1 MDHPA
6 AATDNVQRLDV
17 FLAGVRPFDELDAD
31 AFGELVAAAR
41 LESFAAGELIV
52 DAFERPTVELFV
64 VVQGQVG
71 LWNSPNWIDYPA
83 EETLAQGEVFG
94 FSALLTEQPV
104 GPRAVAETDSLV
116 ARLPGDQVEPAFR
129 SAGGARFL
137 AEHTTRLLSHPATPP
152 VYNAVEDLIVSIPV
166 AVAPDTP
173 LAEVAQE
180 MTRRD
185 FPCAVVDTG
194 NGHYGLITD
203 AILRRSVLV
212 DGRAMSTPASEVMQF
227 PAASAPPED
236 STAEALIHLL
246 DTDSE
251 YLVVVARDGELRGV
265 VAPQDFVVSPTT
277 AGVSLNEQIKRAGS
291 IDELVERAH
300 RVRPMLVDVL
310 AKGLS
315 SSRVI
320 AVYSAIV
327 DTIVRRSIA
336 LVFGQHLNLSLDAFT
351 WLSLGSNGRREAV
364 LSSDV
369 DAAVAFSDSVSDSD
383 LPSYLAA
390 FGEVGD
396 VLVRCGLS
404 VDSHGAFPQRAP
416 FARRNREWHQAATE
430 WLSAPREGQG
440 TILACLLVDGRPIH
454 GDPGL
459 PEVTKVFGNFRRH
472 PATVELVLHESLAH
486 RAKYRSLR
494 RSLAGRDQLYDIK
507 NRGLLPIVNIARW
520 AALGVE
526 STELQTTRRLR
537 ASAGSEILPDRHADR
552 LIEAFDVLQRL
563 RLRYQLAQVRQ
574 GEEPTDSLDRRT
586 LSPIDRTVVARAVR
600 EITVV
605 QRRMDGIANNMPA
618 EFWIAPEHR

>member
-6 AATDNVQRLDV
+6 AVTDQAPRLEV
-17 FLAGVRPFDELDAD
+17 FLADVRPFDELDAD
-31 AFGELVAAAR
+31 AFGRLVAAAR

-64 VVQGQVG
+64 VVQGQIG
-71 LWNSPNWIDYPA
+71 LWNAPNWLDYPA
-83 EETLAQGEVFG
+83 EETLTSGDVFG

-104 GPRAVAETDSLV
+104 GPRAVAETDSV
-116 ARLPGDQVEPAFR
+116 IARLPGDLVEPVFR

-137 AEHTTRLLSHPATPP
+137 AEHTTRLLNHPATPP
-152 VYNAVEDLIVSIPV
+152 VYNAVEDLIMSTPV

-173 LAEVAQE
+173 LAEVAHE

-185 FPCAVVDTG
+185 LPCAVVDTG
-194 NGHYGLITD
+194 NGEYGLITD

-212 DGRAMSTPASEVMQF
+212 DGLPATAPAAQVMRF
-227 PAASAPPED
+227 PAVTAPPED

-251 YLVVVARDGELRGV
+251 YLVVVARDGDLRGV
-265 VAPQDFVVSPTT
+265 VSPQDFVVSPTT
-277 AGVSLNEQIKRAGS
+277 AGVSLNEQIKRAAN

-300 RVRPMLVDVL
+300 RARPMLVDVL
-310 AKGLS
+310 DKGLA

-327 DTIVRRSIA
+327 DTIVRRTIT
-336 LVFGQHLNLSLDAFT
+336 LVFAEHPELSLDAFT

-369 DAAVAFSDSVSDSD
+369 DAAVAFDDAVPDAD
-383 LPSYLAA
+383 LARYRAA

-396 VLVRCGLS
+396 GLVRCGLG

-416 FARRNREWHQAATE
+416 FARRNREWHQAATA
-430 WLSAPREGQG
+430 WLSAPREDQG
-440 TILACLLVDGRPIH
+440 TIMACLLVDARPIH

-494 RSLAGRDQLYDIK
+494 RTLTRRDQRYDVK
-507 NRGLLPIVNIARW
+507 TRGLLPIVNIARW
-520 AALGVE
+520 AALGVG

-537 ASAGSEILPDRHADR
+537 ASAGSEILPDRHADW
-552 LIEAFDVLQRL
+552 LIEAFEVLQRL
-563 RLRYQLAQVRQ
+563 RLRYQLSQVRQ
-574 GEEPTDSLDRRT
+574 GEAPTDSLDRRT
-586 LSPIDRTVVARAVR
+586 LSPIDRTMVAQAVR

-605 QRRMDGIANNMPA
+605 QRRMDGIANNVPA
-618 EFWIAPEHR
+618 ELWIAPEKP

>member
-6 AATDNVQRLDV
+6 AVTDQVPRLRA
-17 FLAGVRPFDELDAD
+17 FLAGVRPFDDLDTD
-31 AFGELVAAAR
+31 AFEELIAAAR

-52 DAFERPTVELFV
+52 DAFDKPTVELFV
-64 VVQGQVG
+64 VVQGHVG
-71 LWNSPNWIDYPA
+71 LWNSPNWLDYPA
-83 EETLAQGEVFG
+83 DETLTSGDVFG

-116 ARLPGDQVEPAFR
+116 ARLPGDHVEPAFR

-137 AEHTTRLLSHPATPP
+137 AEHTTRLLNHPATPP

-166 AVAPDTP
+166 KVAPDAP
-173 LAEVAQE
+173 LSDVAHE
-180 MTRRD
+180 MTQRD
-185 FPCAVVDTG
+185 LPCAVVDKG
-194 NGHYGLITD
+194 NGEYGLITD
-203 AILRRSVLV
+203 AILRRCVLV
-212 DGRAMSTPASEVMQF
+212 DGQPATTPVADVMQF
-227 PAASAPPED
+227 PAVTAPPED
-236 STAEALIHLL
+236 STAEALIQLL

-251 YLVVVARDGELRGV
+251 YLVVVARDGQLRGV

-277 AGVSLNEQIKRAGS
+277 AGVSLNEQIKRAGT
-291 IDELVERAH
+291 IDELVARAH
-300 RVRPMLVDVL
+300 RVPQMLVDVL

-327 DTIVRRSIA
+327 DTIVRRSIT
-336 LVFGQHLNLSLDAFT
+336 LVFAQHPDLSLDAFT

-369 DAAVAFSDSVSDSD
+369 DAAVAFDNSIPDAE
-383 LPSYLAA
+383 LPKYRAA
-390 FGEVGD
+390 FGQVGD
-396 VLVRCGLS
+396 ALVRAGLS
-404 VDSHGAFPQRAP
+404 VDSHGAFPHRAP
-416 FARRNREWHQAATE
+416 FARRNREWHRAAAG
-430 WLSAPREGQG
+430 WLSAPREDQG
-440 TILACLLVDGRPIH
+440 TIMACLLVDARPIH

-472 PATVELVLHESLAH
+472 SATVELVLHESLAH

-494 RSLAGRDQLYDIK
+494 RSLTRRDQLYNIK
-507 NRGLLPIVNIARW
+507 TRGLLPIVNIARW
-520 AALGVE
+520 AALSVG

-537 ASAGSEILPDRHADR
+537 AAAGSAILPDRHADR

-574 GEEPTDSLDRRT
+574 GEAPSDCLDRHT
-586 LSPIDRTVVARAVR
+586 LSPIDRTVVAQAVR

-618 EFWIAPEHR
+618 ELWTAPQQH